1 MKKLLLAS
9 IGLLWALSFAYSN
22 PTGPMTP
29 GYTTTGDNWIW
40 DSPLTPLPVTVVASS
55 FTNGNINVNI
65 LTSSTTVNVNCII
78 GCSGSSGGSTASN
91 AVFTDETLFTPGTS
105 VFTPI
110 GGTFITAGTNNL
122 IGGQQGVAALTAQ
135 RAITVDAITNSNLAN
150 LIAAGTGA
158 TGLSVPPSAIYVGI
172 NNGGNLTGWNGQVT
186 NAGTF
191 AVQANIITSP
201 SQYPTASTPL
211 HASTT
216 GTTAAVTVTLT
227 ADASNVNFIC
237 GFSIRSN
244 ATAALT
250 ANATVTGL
258 VGNSTGNYTEWVAP
272 NASGLGVAEM
282 IFSPCLPGNAVNTAI
297 SVVSAAALT
306 GGVTSVDVW
315 GYKKVSSP

>member
-9 IGLLWALSFAYSN
+9 IGLLWAMSFAYSI

-29 GYTTTGDNWIW
+29 GYTTTGDNWIAVTP
-40 DSPLTPLPVTVVASS
+40 STPLPVTGAFSA
-55 FTNGNINVNI
+55 TI
-65 LTSSTTVNVNCII
+65 T
-78 GCSGSSGGSTASN
+78 GSSSTASN

-110 GGTFITAGTNNL
+110 GGVFITSGTNQL
-122 IGGQQGVAALTAQ
+122 IAGQQGVAILTAN
-135 RAITVDAITNSNLAN
+135 RALSVDAITNSALLAAVSAPIPTQASTVSIGGVGLFVSSSIVSTSN
-150 LIAAGTGA
+150 PLPVIVSSFTSA
-158 TGLSVPPSAIYVGI
+158 TI
-172 NNGGNLTGWNGQVT
+172 NATIV
-186 NAGTF
+186 
-191 AVQANIITSP
+191 TSP
-201 SQYPTASTPL
+201 TLVVVPSSQYPVASTPL

-227 ADASNVNFIC
+227 ADAGQVNFIC

-250 ANATVTGL
+250 ANSTVTGL

-272 NASGLGVAEM
+272 NASGLGVGEM

-315 GYKKVSSP
+315 GYKKAVSP